1 MIRVLNDISSAASLY
16 VGELRDK
23 ELQRDRVRF
32 EHNLERLGMIA
43 GYELSKLLTYENTTT
58 MTPLGKAK
66 TKQLSGQLVLCTVLR
81 AGLPLQQGIHKILDQ
96 AVMAFIG
103 AGRKPENGG
112 KVEVALDYV
121 AAPPLKDKVLVLAD
135 TMLATGSSLVDSYN
149 TLIETHGKP
158 SKTFVVAII
167 ASQAG
172 VDYVA
177 KNIPGAEL
185 LVFEVD
191 KELNDKF
198 YIVPGLGDAGDL
210 LYGEKL

>member
-23 ELQRDRVRF
+23 ELQKDRVRF

-43 GYELSKLLTYENTTT
+43 GYELSKLLSYENTTVT
-58 MTPLGKAK
+58 TPLGRAK
-66 TKQLSGQLVLCTVLR
+66 TKQLSDQMVLCSVLR
-81 AGLPLQQGIHKILDQ
+81 AGLPLQQGIHKVLDQ
-96 AVMAFIG
+96 VVMAFIG
-103 AGRKPENGG
+103 AGRKPENGDR
-112 KVEVALDYV
+112 VEVALDYV
-121 AAPPLKDKVLVLAD
+121 AAPPLQGKVLVLAD
-135 TMLATGSSLVDSYN
+135 TMLATGTSLVDSYN
-149 TLIETHGKP
+149 ALIETHGRP
-158 SKTFVVAII
+158 GKTFVVAVI

-172 VDYVA
+172 TEYVA

-191 KELNDKF
+191 QELNDKF

-210 LYGEKL
+210 LYGEKQ